1 MDFRR
6 HLEKLV
12 EALTDKHDLDRCV
25 SCGGIVRLY
34 SKSPYHHPRL
44 CESCIK
50 TIHQKW
56 EYNHGTTK
64 P

>member
-1 MDFRR
+1 MEFQLY
-6 HLEKLV
+6 LEKLV
-12 EALTDKHDLDRCV
+12 EKLTDKHDLDRCV
-25 SCGGIVRLY
+25 SCGEFVRLY

-56 EYNHGTTK
+56 EYNHA
-64 P
+64 